1 MLRRDYILAMIQQ
14 AAEALARIDR
24 LKKDRRWINARES
37 VDAEL
42 EKLVGVNAR
51 TVSQLS
57 ETELLARVIRG
68 ESTVAVK
75 EKTLFVSALLKEAGD
90 VAAGEDE
97 LDEARACYLKGL
109 QLLLDALSE
118 PDVWELP
125 EFTPKVEMFALAIA
139 DQPLPLRTAG
149 SLMQH
154 YERTEQFAKAEDT
167 LYSMIDAE
175 PNNPGLLDFGIGFY
189 KRLLTKSDDALIVG
203 NLPRDEVESGLNDL
217 SEKRKSV
224 R

>member
-24 LKKDRRWINARES
+24 FKKDRQCGIARQN

-68 ESTVAVK
+68 ESTLAVK

-90 VAAGEDE
+90 VAVQEDKLE
-97 LDEARACYLKGL
+97 EGRGCYLKGL

-118 PDVWELP
+118 PDVREFP
-125 EFTPKVEMFALAIA
+125 EFTPEVEMFALALA
-139 DQPLPLRTAG
+139 DEPLPLRTAG
-149 SLMQH
+149 ALMQH
-154 YERTEQFAKAEDT
+154 YERTGQFAKAEDT
-167 LYSMIDAE
+167 LYSMVE
-175 PNNPGLLDFGIGFY
+175 VQPENPDLLDFGITFY
-189 KRLLTKSDDALIVG
+189 KRLLTKSDDALTVG
-203 NLPRDEVESGLNDL
+203 NLPRDEVEAGLKQL
-217 SEKRKSV
+217 IEKRSSI